1 MYKVD
6 LWVWTDSR
14 SPKEDLKAYAYSIEM
29 RRPSGE
35 IYRKTGEDNISGTWN
50 KAVLTA
56 VANALE
62 RFSANAE
69 VTIHTENRWV
79 MNMMEHNLMVWEGAD
94 FYKNP
99 KEKVANEAEWRR
111 IAKAGHSLKLV
122 CDPIG
127 FDRSQ
132 ELYRHV
138 YPEEMDGEG

>member
-50 KAVLTA
+50 KATLTA
-56 VANALE
+56 IANALE

-79 MNMMEHNLMVWEGAD
+79 MNMMEHNLMVWEARTSTRIR
-94 FYKNP
+94 K
-99 KEKVANEAEWRR
+99 RR
-111 IAKAGHSLKLV
+111 SRTK
-122 CDPIG
+122 
-127 FDRSQ
+127 RSG
-132 ELYRHV
+132 
-138 YPEEMDGEG
+138 DGSRKQGTV

>member
-29 RRPSGE
+29 KRLSGE

-50 KAVLTA
+50 KATLTA
-56 VANALE
+56 IANALE

-79 MNMMEHNLMVWEGAD
+79 LNMMEHNLMIWEGAD
-94 FYKNP
+94 FWKSS
-99 KEKVANEAEWRR
+99 KEKVANEEEWRR

-122 CDPIG
+122 ADPIG
-127 FDRSQ
+127 FDRS
-132 ELYRHV
+132 ELLYKHV
-138 YPEEMDGEG
+138 FGEDEKRDG